1 MMITHTWKI
10 TKLDCRPDLN
20 GLVNVVYM
28 AHWELTAT
36 EDNKQSTVIGCQNI
50 DFDESATFTPYSDL
64 TEENIVD
71 MVKNSL
77 GAELVAT
84 MESNVDAQLAT
95 EEGIASVSLTP
106 SWSK

>member
-1 MMITHTWKI
+1 MITHTWKI

-36 EDNKQSTVIGCQNI
+36 EDGKQSTVIGCQNI
-50 DFDESATFTPYSDL
+50 DFNESAPFTPYADL
-64 TEENIVD
+64 TEANIVD
-71 MVKNSL
+71 MVKNSM
-77 GAELVAT
+77 GVEVVAT
-84 MESNVDAQLAT
+84 MESNVDAQLAM